1 MATITATG
9 ATTHP
14 TLAAAAVDTVTLP
27 ADYQAVEVLNRDS
40 AATIYFTVDG
50 TTPGVAADGTYVA
63 PPGQGVNVPVPTSG
77 NTVVKLTSS
86 ATAAYSVT
94 GTN

>member
-14 TLAAAAVDTVTLP
+14 TLAAATVDVVTLNG
-27 ADYQAVEVLNRDS
+27 DYQNVEVLNRDS

-50 TTPGVAADGTYVA
+50 TTPGVAGDGTYIV
-63 PPGQGVNVPVPTSG
+63 PPGRAVNVPVHHVRRDGRQAHQQHPPRPT
-77 NTVVKLTSS
+77 
-86 ATAAYSVT
+86 A
-94 GTN
+94 